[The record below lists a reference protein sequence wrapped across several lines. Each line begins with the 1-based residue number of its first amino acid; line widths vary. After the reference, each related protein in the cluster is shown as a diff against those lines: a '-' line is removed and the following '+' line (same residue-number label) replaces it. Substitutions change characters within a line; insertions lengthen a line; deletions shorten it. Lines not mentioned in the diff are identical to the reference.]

1 MAFQLTGPGSKG
13 EARQRTLNYALA
25 NAARKRTEQD
35 DTGSFGD
42 TGAITHTAGLPQ
54 KQQSRTFDQV
64 GGFGEFGEAAKDPK
78 NRRYFEDVMG
88 GLANFQNF
96 MNPPQPGPS
105 A

>member
-1 MAFQLTGPGSKG
+1 
-13 EARQRTLNYALA
+13 
-25 NAARKRTEQD
+25 
-35 DTGSFGD
+35 
-42 TGAITHTAGLPQ
+42 LPQ

>member
-1 MAFQLTGPGSKG
+1 MAFQLTEPGSKG

-25 NAARKRTEQD
+25 NAARKRTEQN

-64 GGFGEFGEAAKDPK
+64 GMYAPFGEDAAKNPG
-78 NRRYFEDVMG
+78 YFEEWTARH
-88 GLANFQNF
+88 LAGPGMNFG
-96 MNPPQPGPS
+96 PQPGPS

>member
-1 MAFQLTGPGSKG
+1 LAFQLTGPGSKG

-25 NAARKRTEQD
+25 NAARKRTEQND
-35 DTGSFGD
+35 SFGD
-42 TGAITHTAGLPQ
+42 TGAITHAAGLPQ

-64 GGFGEFGEAAKDPK
+64 GGFGEFGEAAKDPN

>member
-1 MAFQLTGPGSKG
+1 LAFQLTGPGSKG

-25 NAARKRTEQD
+25 NAARKRTEQND
-35 DTGSFGD
+35 SFGD

-64 GGFGEFGEAAKDPK
+64 GMYAPFGEDAAKNPG
-78 NRRYFEDVMG
+78 YFEEWTARH
-88 GLANFQNF
+88 LAGPGMNFG
-96 MNPPQPGPS
+96 PQPGPS

>member
-1 MAFQLTGPGSKG
+1 MAFQLTEPGSKG

-25 NAARKRTEQD
+25 NAARKRTEQN

-64 GGFGEFGEAAKDPK
+64 GIDAPFRRNAAE
-78 NRRYFEDVMG
+78 NRGYFEDWTARH
-88 GLANFQNF
+88 LAGPGMNFG
-96 MNPPQPGPS
+96 PQPGPS